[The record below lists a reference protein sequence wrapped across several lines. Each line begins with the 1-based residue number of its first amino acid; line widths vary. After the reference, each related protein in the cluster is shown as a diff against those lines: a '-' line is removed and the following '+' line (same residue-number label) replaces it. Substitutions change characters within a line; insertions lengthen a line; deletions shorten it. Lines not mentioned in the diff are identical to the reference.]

1 MSPALVEQRARER
14 LLLDA
19 DLQVEGLLTEASNVT
34 VRAWLGGGDEGQDA
48 AGDGVSTGGEPVRH
62 RAVYKPVTG
71 STPLRDF
78 DSRTLPAR
86 EVAAYLV
93 SRAGGWHLVPP
104 TVLRDGPLGLGS
116 AQWWIEGVWGDAGN
130 GPLLDVVAPPDL
142 SPGWLPVVQVE
153 DERGAPYVVAHADRP
168 DLASMAVLDAVL
180 NNADRKGSHL
190 ALDPTGRLW
199 GFDHGLT
206 LHTQDKLRTVLWGWA
221 GDPLPPRDLA
231 RLATLDTLLR
241 APSALRDRLDTLVG
255 EGDRDALHERVCRLT
270 STGRHPL
277 PPRTRQPLPWPIW

>member
-1 MSPALVEQRARER
+1 MRQALVEQRARER

-34 VRAWLGGGDEGQDA
+34 VRAWLGRGGRDEGQDGA
-48 AGDGVSTGGEPVRH
+48 SACGEAPRH
-62 RAVYKPVTG
+62 QAVYKPVTG

-78 DSRTLPAR
+78 DARTLPAR

-104 TVLRDGPLGLGS
+104 TVLRDGPLGVGS
-116 AQWWIEGVWGDAGN
+116 AQWWIDGAWGDAGS
-130 GPLLDVVAPPDL
+130 GPLLDVVTPRDL
-142 SPGWLPVVQVE
+142 TPGWLPVVQVE

-168 DLASMAVLDAVL
+168 DLASMSVLDAVL

-190 ALDPTGRLW
+190 ALDPAGRLW

-206 LHTQDKLRTVLWGWA
+206 LHAHDKLRTVLWGWA
-221 GDPLPPRDLA
+221 GDLLPPPDLG
-231 RLATLDTLLR
+231 RLAALDALLT
-241 APSALRDRLDTLVG
+241 APSALRARLDALVG
-255 EGDRDALHERVCRLT
+255 QGDREALHDRVGRLL